1 MYKFGG
7 IENGVSV
14 SGGLFSSVHQN
25 NNGTRGRGKEGNRR
39 KKGKGH
45 QGTSIKDPWTN
56 QSGVGLR
63 VGGGGRRGGGEQYS
77 GWGDGDNCT

>member
-25 NNGTRGRGKEGNRR
+25 NNGTRGGGKEGNRGM
-39 KKGKGH
+39 KGKGH
-45 QGTSIKDPWTN
+45 QGTSIKDPWTKTIE
-56 QSGVGLR
+56 G
-63 VGGGGRRGGGEQYS
+63 
-77 GWGDGDNCT
+77 